1 MIDVLDDTSTHA
13 SFDSVSLQRKALSAV
28 ANLRLPVKDPLS
40 VVWFCKTLQNWKAV
54 VTPLP
59 PDGHIYEVTYD
70 GDKKRT
76 YVDTYVK
83 KYNDTIPDMEVAIND

>member
-1 MIDVLDDTSTHA
+1 MVDVLDDTSTRA
-13 SFDSVSLQRKALSAV
+13 SFDSFSLQRKALSAV

-54 VTPLP
+54 VTSLP

-83 KYNDTIPDMEVAIND
+83 KYNDTIPDSEVGLND